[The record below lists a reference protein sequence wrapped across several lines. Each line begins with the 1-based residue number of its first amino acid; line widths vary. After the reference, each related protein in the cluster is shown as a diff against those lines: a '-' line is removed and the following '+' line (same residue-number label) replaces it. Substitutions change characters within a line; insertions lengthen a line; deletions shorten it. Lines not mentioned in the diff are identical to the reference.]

1 MTQAYID
8 NGNDILRKQDVA
20 DLLQCTERHV
30 EDLIR
35 RGDLRA
41 FKPSHRMVRI
51 FRKDVDAFLEKF
63 CVTA

>member
-8 NGNDILRKQDVA
+8 QRNDILRKQDVA
-20 DLLQCTERHV
+20 ELLQCTERHV

-35 RGDLRA
+35 RGDLKA
-41 FKPSHRMVRI
+41 YKPSHRMVRI
-51 FRKDVDAFLEKF
+51 FRRDVEAFLEKF

>member
-1 MTQAYID
+1 MTQPVYD

-35 RGDLRA
+35 RGDLKA
-41 FKPSHRMVRI
+41 SKPSHRMVRI
-51 FRKDVDAFLEKF
+51 FRKDVDAFLEKY